1 MQICMSRMIECHAI
15 QSSAQLASA
24 LASNLGIESNG
35 ANAEGGNVSSDA
47 ACGGS
52 GEPGVEGNNVR
63 DAGGSGEPGVEGK
76 NTDVERGNDS
86 MEIGDQGEEHGS
98 GKGRA
103 HVEGGG
109 TCVAQGEAGSSINKM
124 LYSANG
130 SPVDTQELLDEL
142 SAAEK
147 TLKNKRKKLGSTRST
162 RSKRFKSDSK

>member
-1 MQICMSRMIECHAI
+1 MCARSHRSVFQ
-15 QSSAQLASA
+15 
-24 LASNLGIESNG
+24 
-35 ANAEGGNVSSDA
+35 D
-47 ACGGS
+47 
-52 GEPGVEGNNVR
+52 
-63 DAGGSGEPGVEGK
+63 
-76 NTDVERGNDS
+76 
-86 MEIGDQGEEHGS
+86 IGDQGEEHGS

-109 TCVAQGEAGSSINKM
+109 INKM